1 MLERIVYYFKEEKGA
16 IAPLAAVML
25 PLLLGVTGLG
35 VDTSMWMMHKR
46 DLQAAADAAV
56 MSAGYELA
64 NDITEEDSLTAA
76 ALRSAVSNG
85 FDSSAAGSQITV
97 TTTDVSPGVTQILVS
112 IRESDHTFFSGMV
125 FSDGV
130 SVQVSAASEVRVPT
144 SAPCVMSLSGNA
156 SSAIQ
161 LDSNSE
167 INLTGCSLQVNSADD
182 QALVTESNSGIS
194 ADDVCVTGGIDQDGT
209 ISPAPTENCPAIA
222 DPFAALEAPPEADDD
237 CLFDE
242 TVIVN
247 SGTAADPFDLFP
259 GVYCGGI
266 EVRSNKHVEF
276 HPGIYIIKDGPLV
289 LNSNSHAEG
298 DNVMFY
304 FTGDDAL
311 VDFASNSEIDFT
323 ADTAG
328 DYAGILFFQDR
339 DYSGTHTLNSNV
351 DGEFDGLIYF
361 PSGHLDVDSNAD
373 LGGTPTCLQ
382 IVANTVNFDS
392 NANLNIT
399 PDMENCSNYANFP
412 AGTTSVKLVL

>member
-1 MLERIVYYFKEEKGA
+1 MLERIFNYFREEKGA
-16 IAPLAAVML
+16 IAPLAAIML

-35 VDTSMWMMHKR
+35 VDTSLWMMHKR

-64 NDITEEDSLTAA
+64 NDISEEESLTAA
-76 ALRSAVSNG
+76 ALRSAESNG
-85 FDSSAAGSQITV
+85 YDSAAAGSQITV
-97 TTTDVSPGVTQILVS
+97 ETTEVSPGVTQILVS
-112 IRESDHTFFSGMV
+112 LSEPDTTFFSGMV

-130 SVQVSAASEVRVPT
+130 TVQVTAASEVRTPT

-156 SSAIQ
+156 SPAVQ

-167 INLTGCSLQVNSADD
+167 INLTGCSLQVNSDD
-182 QALVTESNSGIS
+182 DEALVTESNSDIT
-194 ADDVCVTGGIDQDGT
+194 ADDVCVTGSVDQDGA

-222 DPFAALEAPPEADDD
+222 DPFAALEAPPEAEDD
-237 CLFDE
+237 CDYNN
-242 TVIVN
+242 TVVN
-247 SGTAADPFDLFP
+247 TGNEANPTELSP

-266 EVRSNKHVEF
+266 EVRSNKWVIFEA
-276 HPGIYIIKDGPLV
+276 GIYIIKDGPLI
-289 LNSNSHAEG
+289 LSSNSHASG
-298 DNVMFY
+298 DDVMFY

-328 DYAGILFFQDR
+328 AYAGILFFQDR
-339 DYSGTHTLNSNV
+339 NYSGTHTLNSNV

-373 LGGTPTCLQ
+373 LGDTPTCLQ

-399 PDMENCSNYANFP
+399 PDMENCSNYANYP
-412 AGTTSVKLVL
+412 AGITTVKLVL